1 MGLLYEVSASDDLS
15 RLVLDNIRISAPL
28 LDYVHFFYSPGGTA
42 KVRMDANVNTA
53 ATFRTIGFDY
63 ASPLAVTPSYANYSL
78 TTLGRPM
85 RLDVGYEEEGG
96 DIPSEMRR
104 ELASFGLTLGRNI
117 NEFLVV
123 GDSTQTPV
131 QFNGLKKTV
140 AALAASQ
147 TLTNMGA
154 NGTQI
159 LAGISDAA
167 VSSQMKF
174 KEALQQ
180 LIMSVAFGA
189 QCLVM
194 NSLVWARLSSFA
206 AAECDSTVD
215 QYGRLI
221 NTFNGVPVV
230 HAGFKF
236 DGSEIIPQT
245 ETKGTSTDC
254 SSVYAFRS
262 GAKEFF
268 SMMTTKNGLR
278 VYPMTKVG
286 NFYEQLV
293 ELRTDSQAL
302 NVRSVSVLPGVRLG

>member
-15 RLVLDNIRISAPL
+15 RLVLDNMRLSAPL
-28 LDYVHFFYSPGGTA
+28 LDYVHFFYMPGGSA
-42 KVRMDANVNTA
+42 KVRKDAAVDTQA
-53 ATFRTIGFDY
+53 AFRTIGSDY
-63 ASPLAVTPSYANYSL
+63 ASPVVATPAYANYSL
-78 TTLGRPM
+78 TTLGKAL
-85 RLDVGYEEEGG
+85 RLDRGYEEEGG
-96 DIPSEMRR
+96 DIPSEMKR
-104 ELASFGLTLGRNI
+104 ELAAFGLTLGRNI
-117 NEFLVV
+117 NEFMVI
-123 GDSTQTPV
+123 GDATQTPV

-147 TLTNMGA
+147 TLTNMGT
-154 NGTQI
+154 NGMQVF
-159 LAGISDAA
+159 AGIDNTA

-189 QCLVM
+189 QCLIM

-206 AAECDSTVD
+206 SAECDTTVD

-221 NTFNGVPVV
+221 NTFNGIPVV
-230 HAGFKF
+230 HAGFKY
-236 DGSEIIPQT
+236 DGTEVIPQT

-254 SSVYAFRS
+254 SSIYAFRS
-262 GAKEFF
+262 GAKQMF
-268 SMMTTKNGLR
+268 SMMTTQNGLK
-278 VYPMTKVG
+278 VYPMTMIG
-286 NFYEQLV
+286 NFYEQVV